1 MSTFMEAIVTIL
13 LAVVG
18 LAIVATVVSRNANTP
33 AVLQAGASGFG
44 NLLAV
49 AQSPVSG
56 AHLAP
61 VLAYPG
67 SDLTGGFGFGTLA

>member
-1 MSTFMEAIVTIL
+1 MSTFMEAIVTI
-13 LAVVG
+13 
-18 LAIVATVVSRNANTP
+18 
-33 AVLQAGASGFG
+33 
-44 NLLAV
+44 LLAV